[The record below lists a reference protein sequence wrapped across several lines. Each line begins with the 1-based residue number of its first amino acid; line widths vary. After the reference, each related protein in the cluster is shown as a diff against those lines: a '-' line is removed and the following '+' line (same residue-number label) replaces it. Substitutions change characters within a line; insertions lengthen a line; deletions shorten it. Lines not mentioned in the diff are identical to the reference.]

1 MQKNADTV
9 EKDVLLAEELLL
21 IDADNEKNVRK
32 LQHQKETADLLG
44 RAEGLLKDL
53 FLDMDKAK
61 KMNHPQAGEI
71 ENDVSRLHERWLKD
85 CSLYRELYEPLN
97 EVELQPRINWALVL
111 NQKQKEASKEEY
123 GPTLADL
130 KKQIAAHNI
139 LHKEIESYNN
149 QLCPGS
155 TSSQEEYAA
164 IKKQYANL
172 LCQEC
177 PVSLN
182 LNSLYDYMQD
192 CEKEVAYMREE
203 QNKILKQDWS
213 DQMVDHADI
222 RRQNENFKNNRLLS
236 HESEVNQLQ
245 DDGDRLIELKH
256 PAASTVQ
263 AHRDT
268 VRNEWQKFL
277 NLCICQETHLDNI
290 EEYKWY
296 QLDADTLSESLSKL
310 GSFVDAKALNGKTS
324 TEIQMQLEAEE
335 RPLQRNEQL
344 LADLRKRSTSITPL
358 KLRHTPPSKTTTVES
373 LCDWKTPKLD
383 FSQASLNRGDLFNLK
398 SNTDNDNWE
407 VQYNYGTIKKIP
419 GVCFMIPPP
428 DPDAIN
434 GVDL

>member
-1 MQKNADTV
+1 MFKKKENTVKDDSKTSKSQVSNLALLIARMQNNADTV
-9 EKDVLLAEELLL
+9 EKDVLRAEELLL
-21 IDADNEKNVRK
+21 IDADNEKNNKK

-44 RAEGLLKDL
+44 QAEGLLKDL

-61 KMNHPQAGEI
+61 KMKHPQAGEI

-111 NQKQKEASKEEY
+111 NQKQKDASKEEY
-123 GPTLADL
+123 GPTMADL

-172 LCQEC
+172 LDN
-177 PVSLN
+177 SKWRRHY

-213 DQMVDHADI
+213 DQMVDHADV
-222 RRQNENFKNNRLLS
+222 RRQYENFKNNSLLS
-236 HESEVNQLQ
+236 HESEVNKLQ

-256 PAASTVQ
+256 PAASTIQ
-263 AHRDT
+263 AQRDT

-290 EEYKWY
+290 EEYKRY

-310 GSFVDAKALNGKTS
+310 GSTVDTKALNGKTN

-344 LADLRKRSTSITPL
+344 LADLRKRSTAITPL
-358 KLRHTPPSKTTTVES
+358 KLRHTPPSKTTMVES
-373 LCDWKTPKLD
+373 LCDWKTPKVRI
-383 FSQASLNRGDLFNLK
+383 SR
-398 SNTDNDNWE
+398 
-407 VQYNYGTIKKIP
+407 KKI
-419 GVCFMIPPP
+419 
-428 DPDAIN
+428 
-434 GVDL
+434 